1 MNRFYQI
8 LFIGILLFI
17 TSCSSNYN
25 YDNLDYSTIDI
36 IGPEDSTLTDIINI
50 YKDSIDL
57 KLDNVI
63 GFSKGLYTK
72 DDYSNTKFNS
82 SLGNLIADIIYK
94 QADSV
99 FYKSFGNNIDFV
111 LQNHGGIRSSLLEG
125 EIKLT
130 DAYKILP
137 FENEIVVL
145 EISKEVFD
153 EMVLF
158 LSNEKFPHPIS
169 GFSIMDDKALI
180 DREKSLNDKFFLAT
194 NDYLLS
200 GGDNMFFLERNS
212 RVFNLGYSLRDA
224 FIDYTINKENL
235 ESKVDNRFIRNE

>member
-8 LFIGILLFI
+8 LFIGIALFA
-17 TSCSSNYN
+17 TGCSSNFN
-25 YDNLDYSTIDI
+25 YDNIDYSRIDI
-36 IGPEDSTLTDIINI
+36 IGLEDSTLTDIINV

-72 DDYSNTKFNS
+72 DDYSKIKFNS

-158 LSNEKFPHPIS
+158 LSNEKVPHPIS
-169 GFSIMDDKALI
+169 GFSIMNDKALI
-180 DREKSLNDKFFLAT
+180 DKEKSLNDKFFLAT

-224 FIDYTINKENL
+224 FIDYTSNEEDL

>member
-1 MNRFYQI
+1 MNRFYRI

-25 YDNLDYSTIDI
+25 YDNVDYSTIDI

-72 DDYSNTKFNS
+72 DDYSKIKFNS

-169 GFSIMDDKALI
+169 GFSIMNNKALI
-180 DREKSLNDKFFLAT
+180 DKEKSLNDKFFLAT

-224 FIDYTINKENL
+224 FIDYTINEEDL

>member
-1 MNRFYQI
+1 LNRFYQI
-8 LFIGILLFI
+8 LFIGIALFA
-17 TSCSSNYN
+17 TGCSSNYN
-25 YDNLDYSTIDI
+25 YDNIDYSRIDI
-36 IGPEDSTLTDIINI
+36 IGLEDSTLTDIINV

-72 DDYSNTKFNS
+72 DDYSKIKFNS

-169 GFSIMDDKALI
+169 GFSIMNDKALI
-180 DREKSLNDKFFLAT
+180 DKEKSLNDKFFLAT

-224 FIDYTINKENL
+224 FIDYTSNEEVL

>member
-1 MNRFYQI
+1 MNRSYQI
-8 LFIGILLFI
+8 LFIGTVLFLI
-17 TSCSSNYN
+17 GCSSSYN
-25 YDNLDYSTIDI
+25 YDFIDYSRIDI
-36 IGPEDSTLTDIINI
+36 NGPEDTTITNVINV

-72 DDYSNTKFNS
+72 DDYSEIVFNS
-82 SLGNLIADIIYK
+82 SLGNLIADIIFK

-125 EIKLT
+125 EVKLT

-145 EISKEVFD
+145 EISKEVFN

-158 LSNEKFPHPIS
+158 LNNEKFPHPIS
-169 GFSIMDDKALI
+169 GFSIVNNKAIIDKE
-180 DREKSLNDKFFLAT
+180 RSSKDKFFLAT

-200 GGDNMFFLERNS
+200 GGDNMFFLEKNS
-212 RVFNLGYSLRDA
+212 NVYHLGYPLRDA
-224 FIDYTINKENL
+224 FIDYIINEEKI
-235 ESKVDNRFIRNE
+235 ESKVDNRFIINE

>member
-1 MNRFYQI
+1 MNRFYPI
-8 LFIGILLFI
+8 LFII
-17 TSCSSNYN
+17 TALVIIGCHSNYN
-25 YDNLDYSTIDI
+25 YNNLDYSRIDI
-36 IGPEDSTLTDIINI
+36 IGPEDSSIINLI
-50 YKDSIDL
+50 NVYRDSIDS

-72 DDYSNTKFNS
+72 DDYSKIKFNS
-82 SLGNLIADIIYK
+82 SLGNLIADIIFK

-169 GFSIMDDKALI
+169 GFSIVDDKALI
-180 DREKSLNDKFFLAT
+180 DKEKSLNDKFFLAT

-212 RVFNLGYSLRDA
+212 KVFNLGYSLRDA
-224 FIDYTINKENL
+224 FIDYTINEENL

>member
-8 LFIGILLFI
+8 LFIGIALFA
-17 TSCSSNYN
+17 TGCSSNYN
-25 YDNLDYSTIDI
+25 YDNIDYSRIDI
-36 IGPEDSTLTDIINI
+36 IGLEDSTLTDIINV

-72 DDYSNTKFNS
+72 DDYSKIKFNS

-169 GFSIMDDKALI
+169 GFSIMNDKALI
-180 DREKSLNDKFFLAT
+180 DKEKSLNDKFFLAT

-224 FIDYTINKENL
+224 FIDYTINEEDL

>member
-8 LFIGILLFI
+8 LFIGTALFVI
-17 TSCSSNYN
+17 GCYSNYN
-25 YDNLDYSTIDI
+25 YNNVDYSRIDI
-36 IGPEDSTLTDIINI
+36 IGPENSSINNIIDI
-50 YKDSIDL
+50 YSDSIDS

-82 SLGNLIADIIYK
+82 SLGNLIADIIFK

-145 EISKEVFD
+145 EISKEIFD

-158 LSNEKFPHPIS
+158 LSNEKFPHSIS
-169 GFSIMDDKALI
+169 GFTIMNNKAEI
-180 DREKSLNDKFFLAT
+180 DIEKSLNDKFFLAT

-200 GGDNMFFLERNS
+200 GGDNMFFLEKNS
-212 RVFNLGYSLRDA
+212 NVYHLGYPLRDA
-224 FIDYTINKENL
+224 FIDYIINQEKI

>member
-1 MNRFYQI
+1 MNKFYHI
-8 LFIGILLFI
+8 LFIGSALCLSGCF
-17 TSCSSNYN
+17 SNYN
-25 YDNLDYSTIDI
+25 YNNVDYSRIDI
-36 IGPEDSTLTDIINI
+36 IGPEDSTVNNIINV
-50 YKDSIDL
+50 YRDSIDF

-72 DDYSNTKFNS
+72 DDYSKTKFNS
-82 SLGNLIADIIYK
+82 SLGNLIADIIFK

-99 FYKSFGNNIDFV
+99 FYESFGNNIDFV
-111 LQNHGGIRSSLLEG
+111 LQNHGGIRSSLFEG

-158 LSNEKFPHPIS
+158 LS
-169 GFSIMDDKALI
+169 LI
-180 DREKSLNDKFFLAT
+180 H
-194 NDYLLS
+194 
-200 GGDNMFFLERNS
+200 
-212 RVFNLGYSLRDA
+212 
-224 FIDYTINKENL
+224 I
-235 ESKVDNRFIRNE
+235 

>member
-1 MNRFYQI
+1 LNRFYQI
-8 LFIGILLFI
+8 LFIGIALFA
-17 TSCSSNYN
+17 TGCSSNYN
-25 YDNLDYSTIDI
+25 YDNIDYSRIDI
-36 IGPEDSTLTDIINI
+36 IGLEDSTLTDIINV

-72 DDYSNTKFNS
+72 DDYSRIKFNS

-169 GFSIMDDKALI
+169 GFSIMNDKALI
-180 DREKSLNDKFFLAT
+180 DKEKSLNDKFFLAT

-224 FIDYTINKENL
+224 FIDYTINEEDL

>member
-1 MNRFYQI
+1 M
-8 LFIGILLFI
+8 FIGIALFA
-17 TSCSSNYN
+17 TGCSSNYN
-25 YDNLDYSTIDI
+25 YDNIDYSRIDI
-36 IGPEDSTLTDIINI
+36 IGLEDSTVTNLINV

-72 DDYSNTKFNS
+72 DDYSKIKFNS

-169 GFSIMDDKALI
+169 GFSIMNDKALI
-180 DREKSLNDKFFLAT
+180 DKEKSLNDKFFLAT

-224 FIDYTINKENL
+224 FIDYTSNEEDL

>member
-1 MNRFYQI
+1 M
-8 LFIGILLFI
+8 
-17 TSCSSNYN
+17 
-25 YDNLDYSTIDI
+25 
-36 IGPEDSTLTDIINI
+36 TDIINV

-63 GFSKGLYTK
+63 GFSRGLYTK
-72 DDYSNTKFNS
+72 DDYSKIKFNS

-169 GFSIMDDKALI
+169 GFSIMNDKALI
-180 DREKSLNDKFFLAT
+180 DKEKSLNDKFFLAT

-224 FIDYTINKENL
+224 FIDYTINEEDL

>member
-8 LFIGILLFI
+8 LFIGIALFA
-17 TSCSSNYN
+17 TGCSSNYN
-25 YDNLDYSTIDI
+25 YDNIDYSRIDI
-36 IGPEDSTLTDIINI
+36 IGLEDSTLTDIINV

-72 DDYSNTKFNS
+72 DDYSRIKFNS

-169 GFSIMDDKALI
+169 GFSIMNDKALI
-180 DREKSLNDKFFLAT
+180 DKEKSLNDKFFLAT

-224 FIDYTINKENL
+224 FIDYTINEEDL

>member
-8 LFIGILLFI
+8 LFIGIALFA
-17 TSCSSNYN
+17 TGCSSNYN
-25 YDNLDYSTIDI
+25 YDNIDYSRIDI
-36 IGPEDSTLTDIINI
+36 IGLEDSTLTDIINV

-63 GFSKGLYTK
+63 GFSRGLYTK
-72 DDYSNTKFNS
+72 DDYSKIKFNS

-180 DREKSLNDKFFLAT
+180 DKEKSLNDKFFLAT

-200 GGDNMFFLERNS
+200 GGDNMFFFRKKLKSIQS
-212 RVFNLGYSLRDA
+212 RLFLKRRIY
-224 FIDYTINKENL
+224 
-235 ESKVDNRFIRNE
+235 

>member
-1 MNRFYQI
+1 MCIRDRN
-8 LFIGILLFI
+8 
-17 TSCSSNYN
+17 
-25 YDNLDYSTIDI
+25 
-36 IGPEDSTLTDIINI
+36 GPEDSTVISIINV

-72 DDYSNTKFNS
+72 DDYSETEFNS
-82 SLGNLIADIIYK
+82 SLGNLIADIIFK

-145 EISKEVFD
+145 EISKEVFN

-169 GFSIMDDKALI
+169 GFSIMNDKALI
-180 DREKSLNDKFFLAT
+180 DKEKSLNDKFFLAT

-212 RVFNLGYSLRDA
+212 KVFNLGYSLRDA
-224 FIDYTINKENL
+224 FIDYTINEEDL

>member
-8 LFIGILLFI
+8 LFIGIALFA
-17 TSCSSNYN
+17 TGCSSNYN
-25 YDNLDYSTIDI
+25 YDNIDYSRIDI
-36 IGPEDSTLTDIINI
+36 IGLEDSTLTDIINV

-63 GFSKGLYTK
+63 GFSRGLYTK
-72 DDYSNTKFNS
+72 DDYSKIKFNS

-169 GFSIMDDKALI
+169 GFSIMNDKALI
-180 DREKSLNDKFFLAT
+180 DKEKSLNDKFFLAT

-224 FIDYTINKENL
+224 FIDYTINEEDL

>member
-1 MNRFYQI
+1 MNRSYQI
-8 LFIGILLFI
+8 LFIGTVLFLI
-17 TSCSSNYN
+17 GCSSSYN
-25 YDNLDYSTIDI
+25 YDFIDYSRIDI
-36 IGPEDSTLTDIINI
+36 IGLEDSTLTDIINV

-72 DDYSNTKFNS
+72 DDYSKIKFNS
-82 SLGNLIADIIYK
+82 SLGNLIADIIFK

-145 EISKEVFD
+145 EISKEVFN

-169 GFSIMDDKALI
+169 GFSIMNDKALI
-180 DREKSLNDKFFLAT
+180 DKEKSLNDKFFLAT

-224 FIDYTINKENL
+224 FIDYTINEEDL

>member
-1 MNRFYQI
+1 MNRSYQI
-8 LFIGILLFI
+8 LFIGTVLFLI
-17 TSCSSNYN
+17 GCSSSYN
-25 YDNLDYSTIDI
+25 YDNIDYSIIDVN
-36 IGPEDSTLTDIINI
+36 GPEDSTVISVISV

-72 DDYSNTKFNS
+72 DDYSETEFNS
-82 SLGNLIADIIYK
+82 SLGNLIADIIFK

-145 EISKEVFD
+145 EISKEVFN

-169 GFSIMDDKALI
+169 GFSIMNDKALI
-180 DREKSLNDKFFLAT
+180 DKEKSLNDKFFLAT

-212 RVFNLGYSLRDA
+212 KVFNLGYSLRDA
-224 FIDYTINKENL
+224 FIDYTINEEDL

>member
-8 LFIGILLFI
+8 LFIGIALFA
-17 TSCSSNYN
+17 TGCSSNYN
-25 YDNLDYSTIDI
+25 YDNIDYSRIDI
-36 IGPEDSTLTDIINI
+36 IGLEDSTLTDIINV

-72 DDYSNTKFNS
+72 DDYSRIKFNS

-169 GFSIMDDKALI
+169 GFSIMNDKALI
-180 DREKSLNDKFFLAT
+180 DKEKSLNDKFFLAT

-224 FIDYTINKENL
+224 FIDYTINKEDL

>member
-1 MNRFYQI
+1 MNRFYRI

-25 YDNLDYSTIDI
+25 YDNLDYYAIDI

-63 GFSKGLYTK
+63 GLSKGLYTK

-169 GFSIMDDKALI
+169 GFNIMDDKALI
-180 DREKSLNDKFFLAT
+180 DREKSLNDKFYLAT

-224 FIDYTINKENL
+224 FIDYTINEEDL

>member
-1 MNRFYQI
+1 MNRSYQI
-8 LFIGILLFI
+8 LFIGTVLFLI
-17 TSCSSNYN
+17 GCSSSYT
-25 YDNLDYSTIDI
+25 YDNIDYSRIDI
-36 IGPEDSTLTDIINI
+36 NGLKDSTLSDIINV

-72 DDYSNTKFNS
+72 DDYSEIKFNS
-82 SLGNLIADIIYK
+82 SLGNLIADIIFR
-94 QADSV
+94 QADSI

-137 FENEIVVL
+137 FENEIVIL

-169 GFSIMDDKALI
+169 GFSIMNDKALI
-180 DREKSLNDKFFLAT
+180 DKEKSLNDKFFLAT

-224 FIDYTINKENL
+224 FIDYTINEEDL

>member
-8 LFIGILLFI
+8 LFIGIALFA
-17 TSCSSNYN
+17 TGCSSNYY
-25 YDNLDYSTIDI
+25 YDNIDYSRIDI
-36 IGPEDSTLTDIINI
+36 IGLEDSTVTNLINV

-180 DREKSLNDKFFLAT
+180 DKEKSLNDKFFLAT

-224 FIDYTINKENL
+224 FIDYTINEEDL

>member
-8 LFIGILLFI
+8 LFIGIALF
-17 TSCSSNYN
+17 TTGCSSNYN
-25 YDNLDYSTIDI
+25 YDNIDYSRIDI
-36 IGPEDSTLTDIINI
+36 IGLEDSTLTDIINV

-72 DDYSNTKFNS
+72 DDYSKIKFNS
-82 SLGNLIADIIYK
+82 SLGNLIADIIFK

-180 DREKSLNDKFFLAT
+180 DKEKSLNDKFFLAT

-224 FIDYTINKENL
+224 FIDYTINEEDL

>member
-1 MNRFYQI
+1 M
-8 LFIGILLFI
+8 
-17 TSCSSNYN
+17 
-25 YDNLDYSTIDI
+25 DYSRIEI
-36 IGPEDSTLTDIINI
+36 IGPKDSTLENIINS
-50 YKDSIDL
+50 YKDSINL
-57 KLDNVI
+57 KLDKVI

-72 DDYSNTKFNS
+72 DDYSKTKFNS
-82 SLGNLIADIIYK
+82 SLGNLIADIIFK
-94 QADSV
+94 QADSI
-99 FYKSFGNNIDFV
+99 FYKSYGNNIDFV

-200 GGDNMFFLERNS
+200 GGDNMFFLEKNS

-224 FIDYTINKENL
+224 FIDYTINEEDI

>member
-8 LFIGILLFI
+8 LFIGIALFA
-17 TSCSSNYN
+17 TGCSSNYN
-25 YDNLDYSTIDI
+25 YDNIDYSRIDI
-36 IGPEDSTLTDIINI
+36 IGLEDSTVTNLINV

-180 DREKSLNDKFFLAT
+180 DKEKSLNDKFFLAT

-224 FIDYTINKENL
+224 FIDYTINEEDL

>member
-1 MNRFYQI
+1 MNRFYRI

-25 YDNLDYSTIDI
+25 YDNVDYSTIDI

-57 KLDNVI
+57 NLDNVI

-72 DDYSNTKFNS
+72 DDFSKTKFNS
-82 SLGNLIADIIYK
+82 SLGNLVADIIFR
-94 QADSV
+94 QADSI

-145 EISKEVFD
+145 EITKEIFD

-169 GFSIMDDKALI
+169 GFSIINNKAII
-180 DREKSLNDKFFLAT
+180 DTDRSSKDKFFLAT

-200 GGDNMFFLERNS
+200 GGDNMFFLEKNS
-212 RVFNLGYSLRDA
+212 NVYHLGYPLRDA
-224 FIDYTINKENL
+224 FIDYIKNEENI

>member
-1 MNRFYQI
+1 MDRLYQI
-8 LFIGILLFI
+8 LFIGITLFA
-17 TSCSSNYN
+17 TGCSSNYN
-25 YDNLDYSTIDI
+25 YDNIDYSRIDI
-36 IGPEDSTLTDIINI
+36 IGLEDSTLTDIINV

-72 DDYSNTKFNS
+72 DDYSKIKFNS

-169 GFSIMDDKALI
+169 GFSIMNDKALI
-180 DREKSLNDKFFLAT
+180 DKEKSLNDKFFLAT

-224 FIDYTINKENL
+224 FIDYTSNEEDL

>member
-1 MNRFYQI
+1 M
-8 LFIGILLFI
+8 
-17 TSCSSNYN
+17 TSCTSDYNYN
-25 YDNLDYSTIDI
+25 NVDYSRIDI
-36 IGPEDSTLTDIINI
+36 IGPEDSTLTDIINV

-72 DDYSNTKFNS
+72 DDYSKIKFNS

-180 DREKSLNDKFFLAT
+180 DKEKSLNDKFFLAT

-224 FIDYTINKENL
+224 FIDYTSNEEDL

>member
-8 LFIGILLFI
+8 LFIGITLFA
-17 TSCSSNYN
+17 TGCSSNYN
-25 YDNLDYSTIDI
+25 YDNIDYSRIDI
-36 IGPEDSTLTDIINI
+36 IGLEDSTLTDIINV

-72 DDYSNTKFNS
+72 DDYSKIKFNS

-169 GFSIMDDKALI
+169 GFSIMDDEALI

-212 RVFNLGYSLRDA
+212 GVFNLGYSLRDA
-224 FIDYTINKENL
+224 FIDYTINEEDL

>member
-1 MNRFYQI
+1 MNRSYQI
-8 LFIGILLFI
+8 LFIGTVLFLI
-17 TSCSSNYN
+17 GCSSSYN
-25 YDNLDYSTIDI
+25 YDNIDYSRIDI
-36 IGPEDSTLTDIINI
+36 NGPEDSTVISVINV

-72 DDYSNTKFNS
+72 DDYSETEFNS
-82 SLGNLIADIIYK
+82 SLGNLIADIIFK

-137 FENEIVVL
+137 FENDIC
-145 EISKEVFD
+145 
-153 EMVLF
+153 
-158 LSNEKFPHPIS
+158 N
-169 GFSIMDDKALI
+169 
-180 DREKSLNDKFFLAT
+180 
-194 NDYLLS
+194 
-200 GGDNMFFLERNS
+200 
-212 RVFNLGYSLRDA
+212 
-224 FIDYTINKENL
+224 
-235 ESKVDNRFIRNE
+235 

>member
-1 MNRFYQI
+1 MNKFLQI
-8 LFIGILLFI
+8 LFIVTALALIG
-17 TSCSSNYN
+17 CYSNYN
-25 YDNLDYSTIDI
+25 YNNVDYSRIDI
-36 IGPEDSTLTDIINI
+36 IGPEKSSINNIIDI
-50 YKDSIDL
+50 YSDSIDS

-82 SLGNLIADIIYK
+82 SLGNLIADIIFK

-145 EISKEVFD
+145 EITKEIFD

-169 GFSIMDDKALI
+169 GFTIMNNKGEI
-180 DREKSLNDKFFLAT
+180 DLEKSLNDKFFLAT

-200 GGDNMFFLERNS
+200 GGDNMFFLEKNS
-212 RVFNLGYSLRDA
+212 NVYHLGYPLRDA
-224 FIDYTINKENL
+224 FIDYIINQEKI

>member
-8 LFIGILLFI
+8 LFIGIALFA
-17 TSCSSNYN
+17 TGCSSNYN
-25 YDNLDYSTIDI
+25 YDNIDYSRIDI
-36 IGPEDSTLTDIINI
+36 IGLEDSTITDIINV

-169 GFSIMDDKALI
+169 GFSIMNDKALI
-180 DREKSLNDKFFLAT
+180 DKEKSLNDKFFLAT

-224 FIDYTINKENL
+224 FIDYTSNEEDL

>member
-8 LFIGILLFI
+8 LFIGIALFA
-17 TSCSSNYN
+17 TGCSSNYN
-25 YDNLDYSTIDI
+25 YDNIDYSRIDI
-36 IGPEDSTLTDIINI
+36 IGLEDSTLTDIINV

-72 DDYSNTKFNS
+72 DDYSKIKFNS
-82 SLGNLIADIIYK
+82 SLGNLIADIIFK

-169 GFSIMDDKALI
+169 GFSIMNDKALI
-180 DREKSLNDKFFLAT
+180 DKEKSLNDKFFLAT

-224 FIDYTINKENL
+224 FIDYTINEEDL

>member
-1 MNRFYQI
+1 MNRSYQI
-8 LFIGILLFI
+8 LFIGTVLFLI
-17 TSCSSNYN
+17 GCSSSYN
-25 YDNLDYSTIDI
+25 YDNIDYSRIDVN
-36 IGPEDSTLTDIINI
+36 GTEDSTVISVINV

-72 DDYSNTKFNS
+72 DDYSETEFNS
-82 SLGNLIADIIYK
+82 SLGNLIADIIFK

-145 EISKEVFD
+145 EISKEVFN

-169 GFSIMDDKALI
+169 GFSIMNDKALI
-180 DREKSLNDKFFLAT
+180 DKEKSLNDKFFLAT

-212 RVFNLGYSLRDA
+212 KVFNLGYSLRDA
-224 FIDYTINKENL
+224 FIDYTINEEDL

>member
-8 LFIGILLFI
+8 LFIGIALFA
-17 TSCSSNYN
+17 TGCSSNYN
-25 YDNLDYSTIDI
+25 YDNIDYSRIDI
-36 IGPEDSTLTDIINI
+36 IGLEDSTLTDIINV

-63 GFSKGLYTK
+63 GFSRGLYTK
-72 DDYSNTKFNS
+72 DDYSKIKFNS
-82 SLGNLIADIIYK
+82 SLGNLIADIIFK

-180 DREKSLNDKFFLAT
+180 DKEKSLNDKFFLAT

-212 RVFNLGYSLRDA
+212 GVFNLGYSLRDA
-224 FIDYTINKENL
+224 FIDYTINEEDL

>member
-8 LFIGILLFI
+8 SFIATALFI
-17 TSCSSNYN
+17 TGCSSNYN
-25 YDNLDYSTIDI
+25 FDNVDYSRIEI
-36 IGPEDSTLTDIINI
+36 IGPEDSTLSHIINT

-72 DDYSNTKFNS
+72 DDYSKTKFNS
-82 SLGNLIADIIYK
+82 SLGNLIADIIFK

-99 FYKSFGNNIDFV
+99 FYKNFGNNIDFV

-145 EISKEVFD
+145 EISKEIFD
-153 EMVLF
+153 EMILF
-158 LSNEKFPHPIS
+158 LNNEKFPHPIS
-169 GFSIMDDKALI
+169 GFSIINNKAIIDKV
-180 DREKSLNDKFFLAT
+180 RSSKDKFFLAT

-200 GGDNMFFLERNS
+200 GGDNMFFLEKNS
-212 RVFNLGYSLRDA
+212 NVYHLGYPLRDA
-224 FIDYTINKENL
+224 FIDYIINEEKI
-235 ESKVDNRFIRNE
+235 ESKVDNRFIINE